1 MKTALFTTAA
11 LMVLFSFAGCAFMG
25 RPLPVEPRC
34 FDLGALNEK
43 AVEAPA
49 VEFRSF
55 TDISGNGL
63 RIPRRSAEGTITFE
77 ENCRF
82 SAPPAQLIRRRLTE
96 LFPVTAATE
105 AVRVSAVLSR
115 FEIDSASNSARV
127 LIDYRFS
134 CGEQMKGVR
143 HDITCKIG
151 SGRNAAAGAMEKCVI
166 TSARRLGQEISS
178 FYKSCEKEKVKK

>member
-1 MKTALFTTAA
+1 MKTALFTAAA

-25 RPLPVEPRC
+25 RSVPVEVRC

-43 AVEAPA
+43 TVEAPA

-63 RIPRRSAEGTITFE
+63 RIPRRSADGTITFE

-96 LFPVTAATE
+96 LFPVTATSE
-105 AVRVSAVLSR
+105 VVRVTALLSR
-115 FEIDSASNSARV
+115 FEIDCTSNSARI
-127 LIDYRFS
+127 LIDYRLS
-134 CGEQMKGVR
+134 CGEQTKGVR
-143 HDITCKIG
+143 HDITCKMEP
-151 SGRNAAAGAMEKCVI
+151 GRNAAAGALERCVI

-178 FYKSCEKEKVKK
+178 FFKSCEKEKVKK